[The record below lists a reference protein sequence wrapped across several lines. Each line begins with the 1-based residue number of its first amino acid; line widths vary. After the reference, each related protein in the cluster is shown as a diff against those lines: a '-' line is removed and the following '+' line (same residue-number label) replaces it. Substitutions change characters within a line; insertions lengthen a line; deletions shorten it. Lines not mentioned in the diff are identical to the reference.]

1 MRAHNLRWWLPVVI
15 LVVVVATWAAA
26 RWMTPV
32 LPPLRIGINAWPGYE
47 FLYLAQEKGF
57 YRDAGVD
64 VRLVE
69 FNSLAD
75 ARRAYERGQIDG
87 LGATVIEVLQAREQP
102 GRDLQVVAVV
112 DYSDGADVVLARP
125 EFTAPATLRGA
136 RIGVELGSLGVYVLV
151 RALEHQQLSLAD
163 VKMVSLDQSAM
174 EHAFA
179 VGELDAVV
187 TYPPVSLSLLK
198 DGKAKP
204 IFTSAQ
210 IPGEVVDVIA
220 IDETVAQIRTDQVT
234 RLLGA
239 FQRAVA
245 YTATNT
251 TEAHRIMAAREG
263 LSPADFAA
271 ALSDGIRLV
280 EVARQAEF
288 LRPGGT
294 LTAVVD
300 RVDQIMRASKQISGP
315 DRRAGAFSDRF
326 VGVGSVPP

>member
-1 MRAHNLRWWLPVVI
+1 MRAHSLRWWLPVVI
-15 LVVVVATWAAA
+15 LVVAATWAAA
-26 RWMTPV
+26 WLMTPA

-87 LGATVIEVLQAREQP
+87 LGATVIEVMQAREQP
-102 GRDLQVVAVV
+102 GRDLQVVAVI

-163 VKMVSLDQSAM
+163 IKMVSLDPSAM
-174 EHAFA
+174 EHAF
-179 VGELDAVV
+179 VSGELDAVV
-187 TYPPVSLSLLK
+187 TYPPFSLSLLK

-204 IFTSAQ
+204 IFTSAL

-220 IDETVAQIRTDQVT
+220 IDESVALTRTDQVT

-239 FQRAVA
+239 FQRAA
-245 YTATNT
+245 AFT
-251 TEAHRIMAAREG
+251 TTDAAEAHRIMAAREG
-263 LSPADFAA
+263 ISQAEFAA
-271 ALSDGIRLV
+271 ILSDGIRLV
-280 EVARQAEF
+280 GVARQAEF

-294 LTAVVD
+294 LTTVVD
-300 RVDQIMRASKQISGP
+300 RVDQVMRASKQISGP